1 MKKIKIAVTDQD
13 QKCLMLLWR
22 WKLLS
27 TSALHLAIFPERSAY
42 RCYRRLLLLEEND
55 LIVSTASWDRK
66 SVVWHLG
73 KIGYEVIKDRLPL
86 EEQAGFRSENKD
98 HDFWVSAIHLGE
110 WLSKYPESC
119 ANFTEQE
126 LRRSGL
132 DNYPDW
138 VPQTKQHRPDGYWKI
153 DLKKPNS
160 EGLIALEVELSKKT
174 PMAYSDIGDFYSNM
188 ISINQVIWVVR
199 SEGDIG
205 YIHRHIRNGSSSGA
219 VEQSF
224 ITLNQYIEHQWQSQI
239 LVGKNQGKTLN
250 ELLGTSKE
258 LCRNPGSAKVLLDVR
273 KKPMIPISPHRKTK
287 IDLGLSR
294 QY

>member
-13 QKCLMLLWR
+13 QKCLMMLWR

-27 TSALHLAIFPERSAY
+27 TSSLHLAVYPERTPY
-42 RCYRRLLLLEEND
+42 RCYRRLLLLEENE
-55 LIVSTASWDRK
+55 LIVSTSSWDRK

-73 KIGYEVIKDRLPL
+73 KIGFEFVKNQVSMD
-86 EEQAGFRSENKD
+86 EQVGFRSENKD
-98 HDFWVSAIHLGE
+98 HDFWVTAIHLGE
-110 WLSKYPESC
+110 WLTNTPKGC

-126 LRRSGL
+126 LRRTGM

-153 DLKKPNS
+153 GLNKSNA

-174 PMAYSDIGDFYSNM
+174 PMAYSDVGDFYSNM
-188 ISINQVIWVVR
+188 ISLYQVIWVVR
-199 SEGDIG
+199 SEGDIA
-205 YIHRHIRNGSSSGA
+205 YIHRHLKTGSSSHA
-219 VEQSF
+219 SEQSF
-224 ITLNQYIEHQWQSQI
+224 ITLNQYTEHQWQSKI
-239 LVGKNQGKTLN
+239 LTGKNQGKTLS
-250 ELLGTSKE
+250 ELLNTSGE
-258 LCRNPGSAKVLLDVR
+258 LLENQGSAKVLLDVR
-273 KKPMIPISPHRKTK
+273 KKPMNTISPDRKIK